1 MELTFGVMAASLP
14 VLSALIPS
22 PFKSQSGS
30 GRRLG
35 YFGASSRLPHIS
47 SNSSNPSGQ
56 GAQPLK
62 SKGSQEGILREDEVE
77 LHFQTSGPLG
87 EPDRGSD
94 GGLGLHTNND
104 SSVRPSSGSTY
115 PEMTY
120 PPAAVTPKRSS
131 RQYNF
136 TLGRLRNGRHE

>member
-1 MELTFGVMAASLP
+1 MAASLP

-30 GRRLG
+30 GPRLG
-35 YFGASSRLPHIS
+35 HFGASSHLPHIS
-47 SNSSNPSGQ
+47 SNASNPSGQ

-62 SKGSQEGILREDEVE
+62 SKGSQEGILREDAVE

-94 GGLGLHTNND
+94 GDGDLGFHTDND
-104 SSVRPSSGSTY
+104 GSVRPSPGSTY

-136 TLGRLRNGRHE
+136 TLGKLRKGGHE